1 MKTPVFEIKEEGA
14 SQKFLTLTS
23 EAGTSSEER
32 TNAVATVMTQLR
44 DEKFI
49 NGWRDELYPVS
60 ETFNSPVLFLMER
73 AAVTVLGVLE
83 YGVHIN
89 GIVQSSRNE
98 EPKMWIARRSATK
111 SQWPNMLDHIVAGGQ
126 PAGISLLENVVKECE
141 EEAGIEE
148 SIVRAGVHSAG
159 AISYEKWEPKNDKLT
174 RCVLFNYDLYLPSD
188 FEPKPVDGEVQG
200 FMLWTM
206 DQIKESIAE
215 DYPDPI
221 KPNCY
226 VVIIDYLLR
235 TGQVSPD
242 SKGYLDVLRELRS
255 GDCQ

>member
-1 MKTPVFEIKEEGA
+1 MKTTVFELKNDGEGPNY
-14 SQKFLTLTS
+14 LTLTS
-23 EAGTSSEER
+23 EAGTTSEER
-32 TNAVATVMTQLR
+32 TQAVGTVMGQLR
-44 DEKFI
+44 DDGFI
-49 NGWRDELYPVS
+49 KGWRNEFYPVS
-60 ETFNSPVLFLMER
+60 ESFYSPTVFVMER

-89 GIVQSSRNE
+89 GIVQESRKD

-111 SQWPNMLDHIVAGGQ
+111 SQWPSFLDHIVAGGQ
-126 PAGISLLENVVKECE
+126 PAGISLYDNVIKECE

-148 SIVRAGVHSAG
+148 SIVRAGVQAAG
-159 AISYEKWEPKNDKLT
+159 AISYENWEPKTDKLT

-200 FMLWTM
+200 FMLWSM
-206 DQIKESIAE
+206 DQIKESIAK